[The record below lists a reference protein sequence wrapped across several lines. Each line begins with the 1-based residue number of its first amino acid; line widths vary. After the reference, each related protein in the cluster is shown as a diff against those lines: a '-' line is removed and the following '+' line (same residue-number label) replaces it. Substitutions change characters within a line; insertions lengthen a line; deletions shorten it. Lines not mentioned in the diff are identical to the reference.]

1 MTEVWKSNENKFC
14 KYCKCWV
21 ADNKVSWAGH
31 EQGVRHKK
39 AVEEKLSEMKR
50 KAVSDMKS
58 AKDEAHWLKQMEVA
72 ALRDYKS
79 KDIVSNRDFT
89 AKLYNNED
97 LPDVNVTYEAG
108 PSNEPT
114 GAIGPKIPSK
124 MKDKKK
130 KVDPMMEPTG
140 TAPDKWDKDYEM
152 KIMDLNP
159 VVAPSSG
166 TKWHKPSTPKFW
178 YEAKNDEGA
187 SYYWHVTTQE
197 SRWDKPKGGFVSVA
211 EQKALTAKASDKVA
225 KKARVVQENKYFHGE
240 HNSDVMRAMPDMN
253 KKDPYGGGGWS
264 RVEEREE
271 EQPVDLGLP
280 QRREKMQPV
289 IDKAEVRHVVYKE
302 KTVSSVQANNSFGLV
317 PDSDSSSSSS
327 VGISKPVINFRKR
340 KNHSVRER
348 GDDD

>member
-39 AVEEKLSEMKR
+39 AVEEKLSDMKR

-58 AKDEAHWLKQMEVA
+58 AKDEAHWLRKMEAA
-72 ALRDYKS
+72 ALVDYKA
-79 KDIVSNRDFT
+79 KDITSNRDFT

-108 PSNEPT
+108 PSNEPA
-114 GAIGPKIPSK
+114 GAIGPKVPTK

-152 KIMDLNP
+152 KTMALEP
-159 VVAPSSG
+159 VIAPTSG
-166 TKWHKPSTPKFW
+166 TKWHKPSAPKFW
-178 YEAKNDEGA
+178 YEAKNDEGV

-197 SRWDKPKGGFVSVA
+197 SRWDKPKGGFITVE
-211 EQKALTAKASDKVA
+211 EQKMLASKKVDKEA
-225 KKARVVQENKYFHGE
+225 RKARVVQENKYFHGE
-240 HNSDVMRAMPDMN
+240 HNSDIMRALPDMS
-253 KKDPYGGGGWS
+253 KKDLYGGGGWS
-264 RVEEREE
+264 RVQQRVED
-271 EQPVDLGLP
+271 QPVDLGLP
-280 QRREKMQPV
+280 SRSEKQQPV
-289 IDKAEVRHVVYKE
+289 IDKFEERTYDFKE
-302 KTVSSVQANNSFGLV
+302 KTVSSVQARSFGLV
-317 PDSDSSSSSS
+317 PDDGDSSSAVS
-327 VGISKPVINFRKR
+327 ISKPVINFRKR
-340 KNHSVRER
+340 KNVSVRER
-348 GDDD
+348 VDDD